1 MIQQPALQRK
11 SPGFFPVVRGNARV
25 ISITEGIAAISF
37 QWYRTYV
44 SLYMVALGVT
54 AVQLGWLESIL
65 IFTQFI
71 STLMGGYFADRF
83 GRKRM
88 LVVFDILCWG
98 VPMAL
103 YAVAQNPWYFLIGRF
118 INGFVYIVVPSFQ
131 CLFVEDVP
139 AEHRVAVFRM
149 VQFLTSGAR
158 LLAPVAGVLVAVMGI
173 IPAGRVLAAIV
184 MVSSVSIAVYRQFA
198 LQETSMGRERMVS
211 TLNLRPRELIQQY
224 KEAIRL
230 MVGDRRVLIFMVVR
244 NLLGFSTVIWTTY
257 STVYLAD
264 GRGVGL
270 ADATISVFPFVS
282 AVVTMAVIL
291 LAGRRTDGREALGSL
306 VAGQVLNIVACLF
319 FVISPAGTL
328 IWALLWAVASA
339 LSVAV
344 FRPANDSYWANIV
357 GDRERALI
365 LSASGALAALVT
377 LPAAPLAG
385 ILYTTSPR
393 GPFVLGIVVQIVALG
408 LTLFLPREGTKQQAV

>member
-1 MIQQPALQRK
+1 MIQQPALQQK
-11 SPGFFPVVRGNARV
+11 SLGLFPVVRGNARV

-44 SLYMVALGVT
+44 SIYMVALGVT

-158 LLAPVAGVLVAVMGI
+158 LLAPVAGGLVAVMGI

-184 MVSSVSIAVYRQFA
+184 MVSSVSIAVSRQFA

-244 NLLGFSTVIWTTY
+244 NLLGFNTVIWTTY

-291 LAGRRTDGREALGSL
+291 LAGRRTDGRGALGSL

-319 FVISPAGTL
+319 VISPAGTL
-328 IWALLWAVASA
+328 VWALLWAVASA

-344 FRPANDSYWANIV
+344 FRRPMIAIGRTSWVI
-357 GDRERALI
+357 E
-365 LSASGALAALVT
+365 SG
-377 LPAAPLAG
+377 
-385 ILYTTSPR
+385 R
-393 GPFVLGIVVQIVALG
+393 
-408 LTLFLPREGTKQQAV
+408 

>member
-1 MIQQPALQRK
+1 M
-11 SPGFFPVVRGNARV
+11 
-25 ISITEGIAAISF
+25 
-37 QWYRTYV
+37 
-44 SLYMVALGVT
+44 
-54 AVQLGWLESIL
+54 L
-65 IFTQFI
+65 IFTVV
-71 STLMGGYFADRF
+71 STYQAATSPIVSGS
-83 GRKRM
+83 
-88 LVVFDILCWG
+88 ICWSFSIFSAG

-103 YAVAQNPWYFLIGRF
+103 YAVAQNPVLLIGSSTVLSTSWFPASMPIRRRRCPQTP
-118 INGFVYIVVPSFQ
+118 GS
-131 CLFVEDVP
+131 CLPDGSVSDIGRSSVG
-139 AEHRVAVFRM
+139 AG
-149 VQFLTSGAR
+149 SGA
-158 LLAPVAGVLVAVMGI
+158 VLVAVMGI

-198 LQETSMGRERMVS
+198 LQETSMGRERMAS
-211 TLNLRPRELIQQY
+211 TLNLRPRELIRQY
-224 KEAIRL
+224 QEAIRL

-244 NLLGFSTVIWTTY
+244 NLLGFNTVIWTTY

-291 LAGRRTDGREALGSL
+291 LAGRRTDGRGALGSL

-344 FRPANDSYWANIV
+344 FRRPMIAIGRTSWVI
-357 GDRERALI
+357 E
-365 LSASGALAALVT
+365 SG
-377 LPAAPLAG
+377 
-385 ILYTTSPR
+385 R
-393 GPFVLGIVVQIVALG
+393 
-408 LTLFLPREGTKQQAV
+408 